1 MQFLQNLSE
10 SRMTKNA
17 KDQPILTYS
26 DCCEKLYLLLLTIEF
41 MRNYAVAYPFVK
53 KYCRDT
59 QHGNYK
65 HFKISGTDAYN
76 FIHFILGDETTLR
89 KLKDPEAAAN
99 KQASTNFSPRDIV
112 SYLRSVA
119 TGNIPTSA
127 TQMFIRL
134 ENGFDIVNPEY
145 KKIRRALQNFNRASE
160 RDKTTVATKLLYAL
174 RAKCRNSDVI
184 DDFSKLVARKDL
196 ENSRVV
202 DNEPTVTTPDTSRTT
217 SRDLIHYK
225 LLADPSNLVL
235 IKSFLE
241 QARSGRS
248 IPSNM
253 VKAYLPIIDMIDEIV
268 VAGPAYINLLKSVSK
283 RAKKQI

>member
-1 MQFLQNLSE
+1 
-10 SRMTKNA
+10 
-17 KDQPILTYS
+17 
-26 DCCEKLYLLLLTIEF
+26 
-41 MRNYAVAYPFVK
+41 
-53 KYCRDT
+53 
-59 QHGNYK
+59 
-65 HFKISGTDAYN
+65 
-76 FIHFILGDETTLR
+76 
-89 KLKDPEAAAN
+89 
-99 KQASTNFSPRDIV
+99 
-112 SYLRSVA
+112 
-119 TGNIPTSA
+119 
-127 TQMFIRL
+127 MFIRL

-253 VKAYLPIIDMIDEIV
+253 VKA
-268 VAGPAYINLLKSVSK
+268 
-283 RAKKQI
+283 